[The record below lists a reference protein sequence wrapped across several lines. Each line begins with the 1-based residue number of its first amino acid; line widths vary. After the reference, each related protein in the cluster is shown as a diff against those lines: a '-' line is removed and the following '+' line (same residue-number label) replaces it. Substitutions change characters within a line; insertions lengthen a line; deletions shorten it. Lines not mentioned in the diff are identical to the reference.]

1 MDTILKAS
9 TTIHKCIFTSKL
21 ILETLIWRSKLKM
34 AKFIKT
40 KNMPSLPVITFAT
53 ETNTHKKKLWESK
66 QVYHLDDW
74 GRKRDDQL
82 PHHQAHTYIHY
93 ITYYV
98 FTMYYVLFL
107 YQVFTLGYI
116 YLSINQICTTEMM
129 MPCVGFFGKDTL
141 VDII

>member
-53 ETNTHKKKLWESK
+53 ETNTHKKNFGKVSK
-66 QVYHLDDW
+66 SIILMIE
-74 GRKRDDQL
+74 GGKGMTNFL
-82 PHHQAHTYIHY
+82 IIKPTHTYITLH
-93 ITYYV
+93 
-98 FTMYYVLFL
+98 TMYLLCIMYYFYIKSSLSATSTCQSIKYVL
-107 YQVFTLGYI
+107 QRWW
-116 YLSINQICTTEMM
+116 C
-129 MPCVGFFGKDTL
+129 L
-141 VDII
+141 V